1 MIFVMIII
9 IIAVLVTIGYPLIRF
24 RAYKGFAPD
33 DTGDYKYELIR
44 KKESSYEAIKELDF
58 DYNTGKLSDEDYQN
72 LYKTYKFE
80 ALKAIR
86 EMDKETLTEMESI
99 DAEVETEIQEMRS
112 GLYSSSDNQH
122 VPAAGTCPA
131 CGAEYDKGDSF
142 CKTCGAQLGKK
153 CGACGSL
160 NLDSAKFCY
169 SCGER
174 L

>member
-72 LYKTYKFE
+72 L
-80 ALKAIR
+80 
-86 EMDKETLTEMESI
+86 
-99 DAEVETEIQEMRS
+99 
-112 GLYSSSDNQH
+112 
-122 VPAAGTCPA
+122 
-131 CGAEYDKGDSF
+131 
-142 CKTCGAQLGKK
+142 
-153 CGACGSL
+153 
-160 NLDSAKFCY
+160 
-169 SCGER
+169 
-174 L
+174 